1 MVEKALGCVQDATL
15 KFEVLA
21 EKTRRSALDASDGE
35 VKENR
40 GTLHD
45 TFNTFH
51 NLTRSND
58 DDDDDD
64 DDDE

>member
-21 EKTRRSALDASDGE
+21 EKTRRFALDASDGE
-35 VKENR
+35 VKENG

-45 TFNTFH
+45 TLQH
-51 NLTRSND
+51 LPKSNKKR
-58 DDDDDD
+58 
-64 DDDE
+64 